1 MHVVIRG
8 HIRVRGV
15 SMLLPT
21 SKSLQAAI
29 GPTLMAFSAAAI
41 VGSLAVLAPGVFG
54 VAGGGAETKSKLVVD
69 PVRAANEVPS
79 IVRKG
84 GACSLLEWPNYE
96 HSCQFDVRPPAADM
110 RPVRIIAV
118 R

>member
-1 MHVVIRG
+1 
-8 HIRVRGV
+8 
-15 SMLLPT
+15 MLLPT

-54 VAGGGAETKSKLVVD
+54 VAEVRAETQSKLVVD
-69 PVRAANEVPS
+69 PVRAANEAPS

-110 RPVRIIAV
+110 RTVRIIAV